1 MKFGEEE
8 GGWCAKRVTKCNEM
22 GVWTIRKW
30 YLVIQSKSCFIIGD
44 ARRVKFWKDILCN
57 NLPFEKTFLSL
68 FSITSN
74 KDSLGSECVGA
85 GWEGGGGNLPFSRW
99 FNDWELVDIYLFP
112 L

>member
-1 MKFGEEE
+1 MVVG
-8 GGWCAKRVTKCNEM
+8 
-22 GVWTIRKW
+22 
-30 YLVIQSKSCFIIGD
+30 YSKQVLFHYRGCKKG
-44 ARRVKFWKDILCN
+44 KILERYFVQ
-57 NLPFEKTFLSL
+57 FEKTFLSL